1 MSVLFDT
8 KVSMLAVPCRSCRQA
23 LRWKSRPNQR
33 TTGVDNAHEMRSAY
47 GVCMKNMPMTATGR
61 ARMMAQTVRCR
72 KRRYFSS
79 CACSA
84 RSSNCLRSSPTSRS

>member
-33 TTGVDNAHEMRSAY
+33 TTGVDNAHEMRSA
-47 GVCMKNMPMTATGR
+47 
-61 ARMMAQTVRCR
+61 
-72 KRRYFSS
+72 
-79 CACSA
+79 
-84 RSSNCLRSSPTSRS
+84 